1 MNENININAESVTD
15 GGFEQKIAAA
25 DFKSVC
31 RKMGGAVCILGIND
45 IAISTLLVYI
55 MAFLGLGKVAAINDI
70 FSYGVMWFV
79 NDVCVYLFPIIALS
93 ILFRRELKEK
103 YTDFTYKK
111 MSCEPL
117 IIFPAMIALGSIGSY
132 ITNFIAGIMDSLFGT
147 GEIPEALADVKPTGD
162 IAQSVIYI
170 VFVCLIG
177 PVCEEI
183 IFRHLL
189 LRPLRRY
196 GDWLAIIFS
205 AVCFGAFHGNF
216 DQFAYAAFVGVF
228 LALSAVRSNSIRNSI
243 LLHVINNLIVCLSDV
258 LPQLKSGEVL
268 PTFSDKIIDGMT
280 TVISFFYTVI
290 LWVGLAAF
298 VLMIATGMF
307 RLHNGFTA
315 VSNKKKAA
323 MVLINPLLWVGIVL
337 IVLIFMGI
345 RI

>member
-1 MNENININAESVTD
+1 MKTEKGVLSSQRAGNLFFVMTVV
-15 GGFEQKIAAA
+15 QIAGSLAYGIA
-25 DFKSVC
+25 GLFFPQLYGIAVSTVFSEGLALVP
-31 RKMGGAVCILGIND
+31 MLIFAVCSG
-45 IAISTLLVYI
+45 
-55 MAFLGLGKVAAINDI
+55 VAA
-70 FSYGVMWFV
+70 GK
-79 NDVCVYLFPIIALS
+79 LFPFCRIRPIQILQALLLTAAVYPVCIFLNGLS
-93 ILFRRELKEK
+93 LYFTENAVEQMSGAIVDRPMWEMIL
-103 YTDFTYKK
+103 
-111 MSCEPL
+111 L
-117 IIFPAMIALGSIGSY
+117 IG
-132 ITNFIAGIMDSLFGT
+132 IAGPF
-147 GEIPEALADVKPTGD
+147 
-162 IAQSVIYI
+162 
-170 VFVCLIG
+170 
-177 PVCEEI
+177 CEEI

-258 LPQLKSGEVL
+258 LPQLKSSEVL

-298 VLMIATGMF
+298 VVMIATGMF

-315 VSNKKKAA
+315 VSSRKKAA